1 MTSCCSELWGGRC
14 CPGPGQLGGNF
25 PSAPF
30 ALAYNSNF
38 TPLTI
43 YNFGQFVNAPSL
55 SAPANDAALRAML
68 LAMQNA
74 PGLVGGMAWFP
85 QYQVAA
91 SATGTGLIITDQSIF
106 QGLGAGG
113 SGSAQFLIT
122 GTTGQGDVFWNTNT
136 GSLGHSEGGVFFRNL
151 SFQWVNPISTGN
163 PTNAPDTAI
172 NLQTQAAR
180 VQDCVFIDCPTAV
193 GFDGIVTSTGHGLGC
208 TLERG
213 TIRYGIHAT
222 CPDNAVLIVM
232 SGEQAQILG
241 PTIVNQKPFIN
252 GGPNGVTGLGWG
264 GGIRGSE
271 HQVVA
276 GIHIA
281 DTQYGIDF
289 SNRRGLAQLTGG
301 ALYPT
306 LRDGQFD
313 NYSQALNLSLDQITT
328 NIVGGTWEGNTFNK
342 SRQSQ
347 HDSNPIVLI
356 DTLNEVGGANANIVE
371 HDFVGNKIFS
381 NVTFIPDSNPANPPL
396 VNGIAA
402 DNQYGLE
409 LRGGSGLRFVGGKI
423 GQCGNN
429 ATNVGGVW
437 SDGSANVCITGGP
450 IGGGPGNISFTGT
463 VLGPKF
469 GGQGVFGGGTTG
481 AGPSQYGVLVK
492 GNFINGPVSFNN
504 CNLQGFTGT
513 GQAPFHAAAGAV
525 IGTGCLY
532 FNNCLGYNDQNTN
545 ILAGGT
551 IPINQPFAAATASA
565 AAGSGG
571 VGGTVNYYGG
581 SLFTAVSAGG
591 TVKIAGGAT
600 QSMNVGQLL
609 SLPLGPYD
617 TLQFSIVPTNPI
629 WRGKWSS

>member
-1 MTSCCSELWGGRC
+1 MSSCCSDLWGGRC

-55 SAPANDAALRAML
+55 SGPANDAALRAML

-91 SATGTGLIITDQSIF
+91 SATGTGLIITDQTVF
-106 QGLGAGG
+106 QGLGTGG
-113 SGSAQFLIT
+113 AGSAQFLIT
-122 GTTGQGDVFWNTNT
+122 GTTGQGDIFWNTNT
-136 GSLGHSEGGVFFRNL
+136 GSVGHSEGGVFFRNL
-151 SFQWVNPISTGN
+151 SFQWVNPTSTGS
-163 PTNAPDTAI
+163 PTNNPDTAI
-172 NLQTQAAR
+172 NLQTQSAR

-193 GFDGIVTSTGHGLGC
+193 GFDGIPTSTGHGLGC
-208 TLERG
+208 TLERA
-213 TIRYGIHAT
+213 TVRYGIHAT

-241 PTIVNQKPFIN
+241 PTIVNQKPRID

-271 HQVVA
+271 HQVVE

-281 DTQYGIDF
+281 DCQWGIDF
-289 SNRRGLAQLTGG
+289 SNRQGLTQLTGG

-306 LRDGQFD
+306 LRD
-313 NYSQALNLSLDQITT
+313 SQLGSDSTAFNLSLDQIAPS
-328 NIVGGTWEGNTFNK
+328 IIGGTWEGNTFYKN
-342 SRQSQ
+342 RQSQ
-347 HDSNPIVLI
+347 NDSNPIVLI
-356 DTLNEVGGANANIVE
+356 DTLNEIGGSNPNIIE

-381 NVTFIPDSNPANPPL
+381 NVTFVAGP
-396 VNGIAA
+396 VGGVFGIAA
-402 DNQYGLE
+402 DNQYGVE
-409 LRGGSGLRFVGGKI
+409 IRGGADLRFIGGKI
-423 GQCGNN
+423 GQVGNN
-429 ATNVGGVW
+429 GTNVGGIW

-463 VLGPKF
+463 FLGPKF
-469 GGQGVFGGGTTG
+469 AGQGLLGGGATG
-481 AGPSQYGVLVK
+481 AGPTQYGVLVK
-492 GNFINGPVSFNN
+492 GNFINGPAIFNG
-504 CNLQGFTGT
+504 CNLLGFSGT
-513 GQAPFHAAAGAV
+513 GQAPLHVAAGAV
-525 IGTGCLY
+525 VGTGSLY
-532 FNNCLGYNDQNTN
+532 FNNCPGYNDQNTN
-545 ILAGGT
+545 ILAGTGGALPLT
-551 IPINQPFAAATASA
+551 AFKSATVVTDITGA
-565 AAGSGG
+565 
-571 VGGTVNYYGG
+571 TTNYYGP

-591 TVKIAGGAT
+591 TLKIAGGAA
-600 QSMNVGQLL
+600 QAMNVGQLL

-617 TLQFSIVPTNPI
+617 TLQFSVAPTTPL
-629 WRGKWSS
+629 WRGK